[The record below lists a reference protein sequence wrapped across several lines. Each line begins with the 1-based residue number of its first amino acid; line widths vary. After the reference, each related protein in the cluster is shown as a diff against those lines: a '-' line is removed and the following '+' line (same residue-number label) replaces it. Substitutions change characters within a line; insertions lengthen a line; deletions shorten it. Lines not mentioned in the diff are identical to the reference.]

1 MPPIVT
7 GGLLTTSPVLCSSAK
22 VPKCLVS
29 ASLYNSPQVFTILH
43 KSLQCS
49 LKCVTMLH
57 KSLQFSTKFFTILHK
72 ILYNVPQN
80 SLQCSTKFFT
90 ILHKMLYN
98 APQMLHALLSQ
109 YFSTILSVVFNCTQ
123 YSPTY
128 APHTTIFQ
136 KALLQNSL
144 QCYTLHKMLS
154 FLYLVFVLAPLVNKC
169 HPHILIL
176 TILHSEVIFN

>member
-1 MPPIVT
+1 M
-7 GGLLTTSPVLCSSAK
+7 L
-22 VPKCLVS
+22 PKMR
-29 ASLYNSPQVFTILH
+29 YNAPQVFTILH
-43 KSLQCS
+43 K
-49 LKCVTMLH
+49 
-57 KSLQFSTKFFTILHK
+57 
-72 ILYNVPQN
+72 ILYSVPQN
-80 SLQCSTKFFT
+80 SLQCSTKCFT
-90 ILHKMLYN
+90 MLHKS
-98 APQMLHALLSQ
+98 LLSQ